1 VYAYDQVGAGRS
13 SRLADV
19 TEYTVE
25 RQVEDLDAIRE
36 VIGAGRITLVGRSW
50 GGSLAAQ
57 YMAAHPDRVAKAIF
71 VAAGAMWGGA
81 YTENDTGE
89 PWSKMDAQQ
98 QARYDDLT
106 GAPRVLAQALLMSV
120 NPNSA
125 HALVPDVEADS
136 WMHEVS
142 LTGRDGT
149 SCSGSPSAPPRNN
162 PSLTGR
168 DGTSCSGSPSAP
180 PRNNPQGFYINQL
193 TTTDFARIPDPRP
206 KLREVRVPTLV
217 MAAQCDFVRWP
228 VTREYRDVFSES
240 TLVDIQGAGHAVSNN
255 QPAMYVDLLRSF
267 LLDQELPLPA
277 YTSQDAPPDRWS
289 R

>member
-1 VYAYDQVGAGRS
+1 MYAYDQVGAGRS

-162 PSLTGR
+162 P
-168 DGTSCSGSPSAP
+168 
-180 PRNNPQGFYINQL
+180 QGFYINQL